1 MDYGRLKTEYLCY
14 LMNRAQVEAE
24 GDSGYLRLCEKLQET
39 EFIPIL
45 EMDENRC
52 SECQELRRDF
62 SELYEPYFEGDL
74 RFSLSDLLDGTY
86 GENGTMMEI
95 LVVLA
100 EKMNFDLADS
110 EYEAG
115 IGHWFRELLENC
127 GLIGYTNENME
138 DDRYVEAVADILDTV
153 IFRKYGWDG
162 EGSLFPL
169 RWPKQDQRYQEL
181 IVQMNGYIEENYDI
195 C

>member
-24 GDSGYLRLCEKLQET
+24 GNDGYLRLCEKLQET

-52 SECQELRRDF
+52 GECRELRKDF
-62 SELYEPYFEGDL
+62 VDTEWDYLTYMDGTPVDI
-74 RFSLSDLLDGTY
+74 LDGEY

-100 EKMNFDLADS
+100 EKINFDLADS
-110 EYEAG
+110 KYEARSG
-115 IGHWFRELLENC
+115 YWFLELLANC
-127 GLIGYTNENME
+127 GLDRYTNEILL
-138 DDRYVEAVADILDTV
+138 DQRCFEAVSDILDTV

>member
-1 MDYGRLKTEYLCY
+1 
-14 LMNRAQVEAE
+14 
-24 GDSGYLRLCEKLQET
+24 
-39 EFIPIL
+39 
-45 EMDENRC
+45 MDETPV
-52 SECQELRRDF
+52 DI
-62 SELYEPYFEGDL
+62 
-74 RFSLSDLLDGTY
+74 LDGEY
-86 GENGTMMEI
+86 GQNGTMMEM

>member
-1 MDYGRLKTEYLCY
+1 MDYGNLKTEYLCY
-14 LMNRAQVEAE
+14 LMNRAQVEVE
-24 GDSGYLRLCEKLQET
+24 GYNGYLRLSEKLQGT

-52 SECQELRRDF
+52 GECRELRRDF
-62 SELYEPYFEGDL
+62 AEYYLTYYDDEHM
-74 RFSLSDLLDGTY
+74 SDILDGLY
-86 GENGTMMEI
+86 GENGTMMEM

-115 IGHWFRELLENC
+115 VGHWFRELLENC
-127 GLIGYTNENME
+127 GLIGYTNETMA
-138 DDRYVEAVADILDTV
+138 DQRYCKSAADILDTV
-153 IFRKYGWDG
+153 IFRKYDWDG

-169 RWPKQDQRYQEL
+169 RWPKHDQRYTEL
-181 IVQMNGYIEENYDI
+181 IVQMNDYIEENYDI

>member
-24 GDSGYLRLCEKLQET
+24 GDRGYLRLCEKLQET

-52 SECQELRRDF
+52 GECRELRRDF
-62 SELYEPYFEGDL
+62 AETEWDYLTYMDETPVDI
-74 RFSLSDLLDGTY
+74 LDGTY
-86 GENGTMMEI
+86 GENGTMMEM

-110 EYEAG
+110 QYEAG

-127 GLIGYTNENME
+127 GLIEYTNETLE
-138 DDRYVEAVADILDTV
+138 DGRYAEAAADILDTV